1 MSRIYADIIVDISQ
15 EKLDKSFQYEIPE
28 ELQGQVEIGK
38 RVRIPF
44 GNGGRELTG
53 YVIGLSE
60 EPKIEPDRI
69 KAILAV
75 EDRGM
80 EIESRLISL
89 AGWIARQYG
98 STMNQA
104 LKTVLPV
111 KEKETAKEKRYLCL
125 AAPEEACIPFLEEY
139 RRKHYKAKERLLQA
153 LMEKKTLEYTYAAAE
168 LKITASVIRGLE
180 EKGLLKIERERDYR
194 NPVFKGEDRKNLEI
208 SPLSPAQKEVC
219 REIFAEWETE
229 HPRPCLIKG
238 VTGSGKTEVYME
250 LITHV
255 LEQGQQV
262 IVLIPEIALTYQNV
276 SRFYRRFGDC
286 VSLINS
292 RLSKGERFD
301 QFERAKKGEVSIVIG
316 PRSALFTPFPNL
328 GLILIDEE
336 HEDSYKSEK
345 TPCYH
350 ARETAIRRGE
360 MEGAH
365 VVLGSASPSV
375 ESYYKGKTGEY
386 KLLYLEERYGGS
398 RLPQVF
404 VVDLK
409 EELKT
414 GNRSMFSSVLTE
426 KIRDRLQRKE
436 QVMLFLNRR
445 GYTGF
450 VSCRSCGHVM
460 KCPHCDVSLTSHRN
474 GRLICHY
481 CGYETW
487 NVSKCPVCGSP
498 YIGGFKA
505 GTQQIEVLLQKS
517 FPGAGVLRMDADT
530 TKKKDDHEK
539 ILAAFARGE
548 ADILI
553 GTQMIVKGHDFP
565 NVTLVGAL
573 AADLSL
579 CSEDYRAAEKT
590 FQLLLQAVGRA
601 GRGQRAGEAVIQ
613 TYHPEHYSILA
624 AQTQNYE
631 DFYQQEIRYRMLMDY
646 PPAAAMAAVR
656 GACTDEALLKEA
668 MSYCRKYV
676 KRIYPKEDLV
686 LIGPAPETV
695 SKVQDYYKMVL
706 YMRHKDREILVKLK
720 DALEKYIAVNKGF
733 QNIYIQFDFNV

>member
-15 EKLDKSFQYEIPE
+15 EKLDKTFQYEIPG
-28 ELQGQVEIGK
+28 ELSKAVEIGRK
-38 RVRIPF
+38 VRIPF

-53 YVIGLSE
+53 YVVGISG
-60 EPKIEPDRI
+60 EPKIEPSRI
-69 KAILAV
+69 KAIKAV
-75 EDRGM
+75 EEQGM

-89 AGWIARQYG
+89 AGWIAENYG

-111 KEKETAKEKRYLCL
+111 KEKAALKEKRYLCL
-125 AAPEEACIPFLEEY
+125 KADREVCEAFLEECV
-139 RRKHYKAKERLLQA
+139 RKHYKAKERLLRA
-153 LMEKKTLEYTYAAAE
+153 LMQEETLEYTKVTGEMKVAG
-168 LKITASVIRGLE
+168 TVIKGFL
-180 EKGLLKIERERDYR
+180 EKGLISVESQRCYR
-194 NPVFKGEDRKNLEI
+194 NPL
-208 SPLSPAQKEVC
+208 PKEVKPSAPPKLSEEQKTAVN
-219 REIFAEWETE
+219 EILLEWEKE

-250 LITHV
+250 LISHV
-255 LEQGQQV
+255 LSLEKQV

-276 SRFYRRFGDC
+276 SRFYSRFGSC

-292 RLSKGERFD
+292 RLSQGERFD
-301 QFERAKKGEVSIVIG
+301 QFERAKKGEIRIMIG

-336 HEDSYKSEK
+336 HESSYKSEK

-350 ARETAIRRGE
+350 ARETAVQRG
-360 MEGAH
+360 MTEGAR
-365 VVLGSASPSV
+365 VVMGSASPSV
-375 ESYYKGKTGEY
+375 ESYYKGKTGIY
-386 KLLYLEERYGGS
+386 KLVELKQRYAGRTLAAVS
-398 RLPQVF
+398 VA
-404 VVDLK
+404 DLK

-414 GNRSMFSSVLTE
+414 GNRSIFSTILTE
-426 KIRDRLQRKE
+426 KIRDRLQKKE
-436 QVMLFLNRR
+436 QIILFLNRR

-474 GRLICHY
+474 GKLICHY
-481 CGYETW
+481 CGYETPD
-487 NVSKCPVCGSP
+487 VKQCPVCGSP

-505 GTQQIEVLLQKS
+505 GTQQIESLVQKR
-517 FPGAGVLRMDADT
+517 FPGARVLRMDADT
-530 TKKKDDHEK
+530 TRKKDDHEK
-539 ILAAFARGE
+539 ILAAFSHGQ

-565 NVTLVGAL
+565 NVTLVGVL

-579 CSEDYRAAEKT
+579 CSEEYRAAEKT

-601 GRGQRAGEAVIQ
+601 GRGEKPGEAVIQ
-613 TYHPEHYSILA
+613 TYHPEHYSIQA
-624 AQTQNYE
+624 AARQDYE
-631 DFYQQEIRYRMLMDY
+631 EFYEAEIGYRMLMDY

-656 GACTDEALLKEA
+656 GACQDEQLLLQA
-668 MSYCRKYV
+668 MNYCRKYIET
-676 KRIYPKEDLV
+676 IYKKKDLI
-686 LIGPAPETV
+686 LIGPAPEAV
-695 SKVQDYYKMVL
+695 SKVQDLYKMVL
-706 YMRHKDREILVKLK
+706 YMRHPDREILVRIKN
-720 DALEKYIAVNKGF
+720 ALERYIAINKGF